1 MNQFTWDPKSY
12 LLDGERKFLVSGEFH
27 YFRVPKEDW
36 KKRLLLL
43 REAGGNCV
51 ATYIP
56 WILHEPVEGDIRFG
70 DIPQRDLESFLQLC
84 GRLNF
89 LVVCRPGPY
98 QYSELKYDGLPGW
111 LCDGYPELLARNIKG
126 EIFRGSSVSYLHPT
140 FLKKVKTWFDVVC
153 PLLARYMVSKG
164 GPVAMV
170 QIDNELMGIHEWFGG
185 WDYNPETMGFG
196 TETGRYASFL
206 KEKYI
211 DVMALNVAYTST
223 YTSISEVDPTEEV
236 ESGWM
241 GNVRKIKDYQ
251 DFYFL
256 TIAEYVRTL
265 YKWIRESGINCQ
277 IVHNSANPNMNA
289 FFLETIREMGSDF
302 LLGSDHYYNLN
313 QEWNQNNP
321 TPQYAV
327 NIYYSNEMLRLM
339 GYPATIFELPGG
351 SFSDWPPVTK
361 EDTLCCYLTNT
372 ALGMKGS
379 NYYIFTG
386 GPNPEGVSHHGDI
399 YDYGASVGAFGEI
412 RPSYESQ
419 KTYGR
424 FLDENAWMSGAERV
438 PDFFIGMDWEQARSK
453 TYFAGKS
460 DIGFSNTDAWAFLRK
475 GVLTTA
481 FCASLSGNLLDLSNL
496 SFQESDMKSDEE
508 NEAKIIENTEVQ
520 AKSATGG
527 LPLFIA
533 TSACMSEQIQKSLIH
548 FVKCGGKLL
557 LAPVIPQL
565 DDNFKPCTML
575 RDFLGAGESKLFT
588 KTSPVLSVGP
598 VHNILVTGSLWE
610 NTLRPAQARL
620 IASEEVTGTELGWK
634 MDFAGGGTV
643 IWLGLQWM
651 HSKHEHTDMLRF
663 LLNELGCDNP
673 AVHCDN
679 PNVWTSLRSD
689 GERQMLFVM
698 NLLSANMSA
707 EIEVRLR
714 NGEYYKAEPMKL
726 KPMEV
731 KTLEIG
737 EKLSQ

>member
-1 MNQFTWDPKSY
+1 MNQFSWDPKSY
-12 LLDGERKFLVSGEFH
+12 LLDGKRKFLVSGEFH

-36 KKRLLLL
+36 EKRLLLL
-43 REAGGNCV
+43 RETGGNCV

-70 DIPQRDLESFLQLC
+70 DIPQRELESFLQLC
-84 GRLNF
+84 GRLGF

-153 PLLARYMVSKG
+153 PLLSGYMVSKG

-170 QIDNELMGIHEWFGG
+170 QIDNELMGVHEWFGG
-185 WDYNPETMGFG
+185 WDYNRDTMGFG
-196 TETGRYASFL
+196 TDNGRFASFL
-206 KEKYI
+206 KERYV
-211 DVMALNVAYTST
+211 DVHALNDAYAST
-223 YTSISEVDPTEEV
+223 YASVSEVDPTGEPK
-236 ESGWM
+236 SGWVE
-241 GNVRKIKDYQ
+241 NARRTKDYQ
-251 DFYFL
+251 DFYFQ
-256 TIAEYVRTL
+256 TTAEYVRTL
-265 YKWIRESGINCQ
+265 YRWMRESGIDCQ

-289 FFLETIREMGSDF
+289 FFLETVREMGSNF

-327 NIYYSNEMLRLM
+327 NVYYSNEMLRLM

-351 SFSDWPPVTK
+351 SFSDWPPVTQ
-361 EDTLCCYLTNT
+361 EDTLSCYLTNT

-386 GPNPEGVSHHGDI
+386 GPNPEGVSHHGDL

-412 RPSYESQ
+412 RPTYESQ
-419 KTYGR
+419 KTYGC
-424 FLDENAWMSGAERV
+424 FLAENGWLAGAERV
-438 PDFFIGMDWEQARSK
+438 PDFSVGLDWEHARSK
-453 TYFAGKS
+453 TYFAGKCEA
-460 DIGFSNTDAWAFLRK
+460 GFSNTDAWSFLRK
-475 GVLTTA
+475 GVMTTA
-481 FCASLSGNLLDLSNL
+481 FCASLSGNLVDLTTL
-496 SFQESDMKSDEE
+496 ESGLAGKRDS
-508 NEAKIIENTEVQ
+508 EAD
-520 AKSATGG
+520 G
-527 LPLFIA
+527 LPLFVP
-533 TSACMSEQIQKSLIH
+533 TSACMSEYIQKALIQY
-548 FVKCGGKLL
+548 VEQGGNLL

-565 DDNFKPCTML
+565 DENFRPCTLL
-575 RDFLGAGESKLFT
+575 RDFLGAGESRPFK

-610 NTLRPAQARL
+610 NATRPAQAKC

-634 MDFAGGGTV
+634 AGFAGGGTV

-651 HSKHEHTDMLRF
+651 HAKHEHTDMLRF
-663 LLNELGCDNP
+663 LLAELGCVKP
-673 AVHCDN
+673 AVRCDN

-698 NLLSANMSA
+698 NLLSAGMHA
-707 EIEVRLR
+707 GLEVRMS
-714 NGEYYKAEPMKL
+714 NGEYRKLEPVDL

-731 KTLEIG
+731 RTMEIR
-737 EKLSQ
+737 SDMA